1 MSFPGKNSV
10 CFLRLDKSHARAVHE
25 LEQSCFSMPWSEEQC
40 RGAFMQPFFAA
51 FGLMRGPCLVA
62 YASVYH
68 TASELE
74 ILNLAVSPPE
84 RRRGLGRRTLDMALQ
99 VARKMGIERVILEVR
114 AGNFPAI
121 SLYQSCGFVKVAV
134 RPHYYSDTG
143 EDALIYVCQLR
154 FPSATGADC
163 AKNHSR

>member
-1 MSFPGKNSV
+1 MPLSCKISV
-10 CFLRLDKSHARAVHE
+10 CFQRLDKSHARAVHE

-40 RGAFMQPFFAA
+40 RRAFTQPFFSA
-51 FGLMRGPCLVA
+51 FGLMRGAGLVA
-62 YASVYH
+62 YVSVYH

-84 RRRGLGRRTLDMALQ
+84 RRQGLGRRALDMALQ
-99 VARKMGIERVILEVR
+99 VARKMGIERATLEVR
-114 AGNFPAI
+114 AGNYPAI
-121 SLYQSCGFVKVAV
+121 SLYRSCGFDKVAV

-143 EDALIYVCQLR
+143 EDALIYVCRLR
-154 FPSATGADC
+154 SSSPTGDDC